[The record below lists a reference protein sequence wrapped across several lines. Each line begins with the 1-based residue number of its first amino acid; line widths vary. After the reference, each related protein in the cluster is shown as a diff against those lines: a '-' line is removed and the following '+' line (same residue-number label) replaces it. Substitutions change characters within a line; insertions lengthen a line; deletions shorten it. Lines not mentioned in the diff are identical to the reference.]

1 MGRSDPLRGQRNLR
15 RETQIHAGA
24 GALTYA
30 KEWDERKY
38 QVIQSNVADPETEQW
53 TRAVE
58 RRLTKDFRTN
68 AVQFGIPDLP
78 HDSDTIGWWELM
90 QHHGVPTRLLDWTR
104 SPFIALCGFALNEHT
119 DDQGDMAIWT
129 YDRRNALLN
138 HAKAQRQ
145 LDESE
150 EYDRLGERELVNRYV
165 RLALADGNPALIPV
179 QTRQFARSVA
189 QRSTLTVS
197 PNISTGR
204 FAHTY
209 IRKKL
214 ACRLRLREE
223 WKPDMIAACTS
234 MGLSRDPVPRPGYPR
249 RPPPQDLPTEPMER
263 SGCLTT
269 RRQEQTMAHA

>member
-1 MGRSDPLRGQRNLR
+1 MAKTSNPKPGPSASSTSCRGCDETLYRGHRNYEWELESTLER
-15 RETQIHAGA
+15 DL
-24 GALTYA
+24 LTYA

-68 AVQFGIPDLP
+68 AVQFGIPPTARL
-78 HDSDTIGWWELM
+78 DTIGWWELM

-104 SPFIALCGFALNEHT
+104 SPFIVLFGSALNEHT

-150 EYDRLGERELVNRYV
+150 EYDRLGEREL
-165 RLALADGNPALIPV
+165 
-179 QTRQFARSVA
+179 
-189 QRSTLTVS
+189 
-197 PNISTGR
+197 
-204 FAHTY
+204 
-209 IRKKL
+209 
-214 ACRLRLREE
+214 
-223 WKPDMIAACTS
+223 
-234 MGLSRDPVPRPGYPR
+234 
-249 RPPPQDLPTEPMER
+249 
-263 SGCLTT
+263 
-269 RRQEQTMAHA
+269 